1 LSHAGEGIFAIARVI
16 HFQSRIRE
24 RIGHRGR
31 QRALILDEQDHRAAN
46 CLH

>member
-1 LSHAGEGIFAIARVI
+1 LSHAGERIFTVARVI

-31 QRALILDEQDHRAAN
+31 QRALILDQQDHRTAN
-46 CLH
+46 GLH